1 MRPKLLYCALNNG
14 SDTRITKEVRTYSKD
29 YDVYFLGIGR
39 DDCDFIDTS
48 VVRKIMINGNYR
60 NPISLFR
67 YCLFFLLYRVKLN
80 PSVLHIVD
88 EQLWLIL
95 RMITWQ
101 KYKVRLDIFD
111 SIFLKLNK
119 PGNDL
124 SRLKY
129 FLYNGLSLVYVTDE
143 NRLKLLPDKVT
154 TEVRIL
160 PNVPMK
166 NQVHCKLGFSNPN
179 RLNIFYVGT
188 LLKDRG
194 SSYAKLL
201 LQSDNVHIT
210 CIGWIK
216 DDFTEELLN
225 HDRVRYLGVL
235 SQNEVNKIISLEAD
249 YIIGIY
255 PTDNINNIYASPNK
269 VYDAIHTSTPLIIN
283 EGILVANFVSSL
295 NIGLTVPDNYLFLN
309 LDQHIRDLYRKR
321 DSFEFSNELVNKY
334 SWENYEEM
342 LLK

>member
-1 MRPKLLYCALNNG
+1 MTPVVLYCSLNNG
-14 SDTRITKEVRTYSKD
+14 SDTRITKEVRTYSKN
-29 YDVYFLGIGR
+29 YDVYYLGIGR
-39 DDCDFIDTS
+39 DDCNFINPS
-48 VVRKIMINGNYR
+48 VVRKIVIRGNYR
-60 NPISLFR
+60 NPINLLRFCFVFLFLR
-67 YCLFFLLYRVKLN
+67 IKLK
-80 PSVLHIVD
+80 PSVIHIVD

-95 RMITWQ
+95 RIITWRRS
-101 KYKVRLDIFD
+101 KVRLDIFD
-111 SIFLKLNK
+111 SIFLKFNK
-119 PGNDL
+119 PGNTL
-124 SRLKY
+124 FRLKN
-129 FLYNGLSLVYVTDE
+129 FLYNGLDLVYVTDE
-143 NRLKLLPDKVT
+143 NRRNLLPDSIT

-160 PNVPMK
+160 PNVPVK
-166 NQVHCKLGFSNPN
+166 DGAFQKVDKSISNN
-179 RLNIFYVGT
+179 LNIFYVGT

-201 LQSDNVHIT
+201 LQSENVNIT
-210 CIGWIK
+210 CIGWVR

-269 VYDAIHTSTPLIIN
+269 VYDAIHTATPLIIN
-283 EGILVANFVSSL
+283 EGILVADFVSSL
-295 NIGLTVPDNYLFLN
+295 NIGLTVPDDYLLLN

-321 DSFEFSNELVNKY
+321 DSFEFSDELVNKY